1 MPVREDADVEAVD
14 ARQHQSFDVREDR
27 VLRRLAREH
36 PVELEVLPV
45 LRRLAVRPLD
55 DDARLAAA
63 LAADLVR
70 RLLLVVHGPH
80 AEVDADAALEVLER
94 VVQVLAPLDLPHQVA
109 VELRVP
115 PVHGVGP
122 RDVLLEGLDARL
134 GGLLG
139 RGRAPLGLGRDLLR
153 VLAAPLRVEHLALAA
168 LLQGVAVAH
177 GRRRL
182 APQLV

>member
-1 MPVREDADVEAVD
+1 M
-14 ARQHQSFDVREDR
+14 
-27 VLRRLAREH
+27 RR
-36 PVELEVLPV
+36 P
-45 LRRLAVRPLD
+45 
-55 DDARLAAA
+55 
-63 LAADLVR
+63 
-70 RLLLVVHGPH
+70 LLVVHGPH

-115 PVHGVGP
+115 PVDGVGP
-122 RDVLLEGLDARL
+122 RDVLLEGPDARPR
-134 GGLLG
+134 LLG

-153 VLAAPLRVEHLALAA
+153 VLAAPLRAEHLALAA